1 MAGERVANSANLS
14 SLEEISFSQEGLWC
28 GLKEKR
34 LIKG

>member
-1 MAGERVANSANLS
+1 MVGERVANGANLS

-28 GLKEKR
+28 GLEEKR